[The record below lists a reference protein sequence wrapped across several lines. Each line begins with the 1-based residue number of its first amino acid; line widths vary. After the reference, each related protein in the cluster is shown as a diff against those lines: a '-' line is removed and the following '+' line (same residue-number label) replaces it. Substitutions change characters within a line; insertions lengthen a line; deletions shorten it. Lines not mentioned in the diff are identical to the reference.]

1 MIERFLN
8 PSIKYTT
15 TALGSLPGAKLYFTS
30 AGTSTPKTVYKDGN
44 KSVSHAYPVEA
55 DAFGIFEPIFL
66 DGLYK
71 VELKDKDG
79 NTQTGWP
86 IDNVGG
92 NFSFVATDLTFTGTG
107 GKILGDFSNST
118 PTNRVRMQTTTTNGD
133 SYVDVIPSSGGAA
146 SAFEAC
152 NSSTANYAALQMY
165 AGSSE
170 SSLSS
175 IKVGSGSYLPFS
187 LYVGGAQSMT
197 VPTATGIP
205 QFTQSIKLGNT
216 AVTDPLVM
224 DWYEEGTF
232 TPTIVGTSTAGTGT
246 YTIQLGKYNRSGNRI
261 DYSIHIGWSAH
272 TGTGNISISGLPFTS
287 SSMYSSASIS
297 YSTLTV
303 GAGKELSII
312 VNSGATTLGVS
323 ASDPS
328 GGAAA
333 SIAIDTAVSYM
344 IISGTYFV

>member
-1 MIERFLN
+1 MIERFVN

-44 KSVSHAYPVEA
+44 KAVSHAYPVVA
-55 DAFGIFEPIFL
+55 DANGIFEPIFL

-118 PTNRVRMQTTTTNGD
+118 PTNRVRMQTTTSNGD

-170 SSLSS
+170 ASLSS

-197 VPTATGIP
+197 VSTATGIP

-224 DWYEEGTF
+224 DWYEEGTC
-232 TPTIVGTSTAGTGT
+232 TPTITGDSTAGTAT
-246 YTIQLGKYNRSGNRI
+246 YSAIRGGSYTRIGNRVEGVMFA
-261 DYSIHIGWSAH
+261 GWTAH
-272 TGTGNISISGLPFTS
+272 TGTGNLVLTGLPYTPSKNATCPIYFD
-287 SSMYSSASIS
+287 A
-297 YSTLTV
+297 LTV
-303 GAGKELSII
+303 GAGKQLSCII
-312 VNSGATTLGVS
+312 VA
-323 ASDPS
+323 ASPS
-328 GGAAA
+328 ILFRCCDVAGGAVSSLAL
-333 SIAIDTAVSYM
+333 DTVVTYLEITFSYE
-344 IISGTYFV
+344 V